1 MNDLTDELFA
11 KHNLPDAELK
21 TLIDCQ
27 TDSPEEEYLFDKAVE
42 KRKEIYSNDIFIRG
56 LIEFSN
62 YCKNNCLYCGIRA
75 ANEKAERYRLTK
87 EEIWRRMREHKRKK
101 QELLEQMQQEMRA
114 RIKERTGEDVTS
126 FEVW

>member
-1 MNDLTDELFA
+1 MISDVMEQNQLL
-11 KHNLPDAELK
+11 
-21 TLIDCQ
+21 Q
-27 TDSPEEEYLFDKAVE
+27 
-42 KRKEIYSNDIFIRG
+42 
-56 LIEFSN
+56 
-62 YCKNNCLYCGIRA
+62 
-75 ANEKAERYRLTK
+75 NERIPLTK

>member
-1 MNDLTDELFA
+1 MISDVMEQNQLS
-11 KHNLPDAELK
+11 
-21 TLIDCQ
+21 Q
-27 TDSPEEEYLFDKAVE
+27 
-42 KRKEIYSNDIFIRG
+42 
-56 LIEFSN
+56 
-62 YCKNNCLYCGIRA
+62 
-75 ANEKAERYRLTK
+75 NERVPLTK